1 MTEKR
6 KLAAILAAD
15 VVGFSRLTGSDEEGT
30 LARLRTLWSDLI
42 APTIAVHNGRVVKRT
57 GDGSIIEFRSVVDA
71 VRCAIEVQNGM
82 MERNAGLPPER
93 RIEFRVGIH
102 LGDVVEESD
111 GDLMGDGVNIVARLE
126 GIADPGGICLSED
139 AYRQVRDRIGWTDGR
154 TVAIKY
160 RWSEGRPERVAE
172 IAAEFVQQKVNVIVT
187 YGAAV
192 ATFKQATTSIPI
204 VLLANDPVGSG
215 LVASLSRPG
224 GNVTGVS
231 LQAPESAGRRLELL
245 RQIVPSLRRL
255 AILFYATYPAAML
268 EKDNVEAVARNL
280 GLEVQP
286 HGIRGAEDIAPVFD
300 ALKGRADALYVI
312 ANSANGA
319 RIATLALSVRL
330 PTTFEHA
337 GPVRAGALMSY
348 GPDLVVLSRRQAD
361 FVDKILHGAKPGE
374 LPIEQPTKFNL
385 AINLKTAEALGL
397 TVPPVLVTT
406 ADEVI
411 E

>member
-1 MTEKR
+1 MRRRKFITLLGGAAAWPLAARAQQTR
-6 KLAAILAAD
+6 KLPIVAFMLYNASADAPFSAA
-15 VVGFSRLTGSDEEGT
+15 FTE
-30 LARLRTLWSDLI
+30 RLREL
-42 APTIAVHNGRVVKRT
+42 
-57 GDGSIIEFRSVVDA
+57 
-71 VRCAIEVQNGM
+71 
-82 MERNAGLPPER
+82 
-93 RIEFRVGIH
+93 
-102 LGDVVEESD
+102 
-111 GDLMGDGVNIVARLE
+111 
-126 GIADPGGICLSED
+126 
-139 AYRQVRDRIGWTDGR
+139 GWTDGR

-172 IAAEFVQQKVNVIVT
+172 IAAEFVQQKVDVIVT

-204 VLLANDPVGSG
+204 VLLANNPVGSG
-215 LVASLSRPG
+215 LVTSLSRPG

-245 RQIVPSLRRL
+245 RQLVPSLRRL
-255 AILFYATYPAAML
+255 AILFYATYPAAVL

-300 ALKGRADALYVI
+300 ALKGQADALYVV

-319 RIATLALSVRL
+319 RIATLALNIRL

-348 GPDLVVLSRRQAD
+348 GPDLVVLTRREAE
-361 FVDKILHGAKPGE
+361 FVDKILRGARPGE
-374 LPIEQPTKFNL
+374 LPIEQPTKFNV

-397 TVPPVLVTT
+397 TVPPVLLTT

>member
-300 ALKGRADALYVI
+300 ALKGQADALYVI

-319 RIATLALSVRL
+319 RIATLALNVRL
-330 PTTFEHA
+330 PTTFD
-337 GPVRAGALMSY
+337 M
-348 GPDLVVLSRRQAD
+348 LVL
-361 FVDKILHGAKPGE
+361 
-374 LPIEQPTKFNL
+374 
-385 AINLKTAEALGL
+385 
-397 TVPPVLVTT
+397 
-406 ADEVI
+406 
-411 E
+411 